1 MKKTTKWILIAIAAI
16 LVGLVIFI
24 SVKRALR
31 EEAVLVFPD
40 TVVVQNTTELYTEK
54 IIKAIVYNVLGY
66 DTMHIVTSY
75 MPENMQTIGDYTFNA
90 FIVKNP
96 FKPHSYNI
104 FLSRKL
110 SKSNLKITFAH
121 ELVHLKQMEDGDLI
135 QLMPALPMSIWKGDT
150 IKYKEV
156 NYKFRPEEISAF
168 LSYYPIMQELDKIW
182 YK

>member
-1 MKKTTKWILIAIAAI
+1 MKKTLKWIFIALGALLLGFI
-16 LVGLVIFI
+16 IFI
-24 SVKRALR
+24 SIKRSLR

-40 TVVVQNTTELYTEK
+40 TVVVENSTNFYTEK
-54 IIKAIVYNVLGY
+54 LVKAIVYNVLGY
-66 DTMHIVTSY
+66 DTMHVVTSY
-75 MPENMQTIGDYTFNA
+75 MPENLQTIGDLTFNA

-96 FKPHSYNI
+96 FEPRSYNI

-110 SKSNLKITFAH
+110 SSSKLKITFAH
-121 ELVHLKQMEDGDLI
+121 ELYHLKQMEDGDLI
-135 QLMPALPMSIWKGDT
+135 QLMPNLPMSIWKGDT

-168 LSYYPIMQELDKIW
+168 LSVYPIMKELDKIW